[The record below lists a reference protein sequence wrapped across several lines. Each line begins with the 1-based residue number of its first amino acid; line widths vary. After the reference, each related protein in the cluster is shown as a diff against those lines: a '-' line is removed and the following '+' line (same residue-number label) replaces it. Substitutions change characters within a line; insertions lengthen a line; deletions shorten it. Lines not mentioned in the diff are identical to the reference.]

1 MKFRFQIQAIR
12 RGSFRLKKH
21 VVEIIEPIII
31 IYYIRVKILET
42 MKKYYLLIF
51 SFVVFGALAQ
61 NSAIETSHIAE
72 SERKSAAPLLQFAA
86 NPNTANYDVTYHK
99 LEFTVDPSVYF
110 ISGKVTTSFI
120 ALSDISTV
128 TFDFYKKTT
137 DAFAISSVKKNGQA
151 LSFVH
156 NSNHELVITLPVKQ
170 NTGTEATIEITYS
183 GIPPANGFNAFT
195 ISTHGSPSKPV
206 LFTLSEPYG
215 ARDWWPCKQD
225 LNDKVNSIDVYIT
238 APSSYVGVSNGIE
251 PEAPVINGSKKTTH
265 FHHSYPIPAYLI
277 AIAVTNYSVY
287 NQQGGL
293 GTTSSPYFP
302 IVNYIYPEEEFSTK
316 SSLAVTPNILNLF
329 ERLVGDYPFRNEKY
343 GHAQFGW
350 GGGMEHTTVSFMGSW
365 SRSLIAHEL
374 AHQWFGNKV
383 TCGTWK
389 DIWLNEGFAT
399 YIASLVIENFDGQAA
414 FVAEKSSMISSITS
428 TPGGGVYLTEAEATD
443 VNRIFSSRLS
453 YNKGAMVLNMLR
465 FKLGDASFFE
475 GLKNYLADNNLSYKY
490 AITSDLQAHLETVY
504 GSSLSEFFNDWVYNQ
519 GYPTYSINVQN
530 VSSGQ
535 AKISV
540 IQSTSHTS
548 VAFFEMPLPIRLLGS
563 GGLTHDV
570 VVNNTVNSEEF
581 TVAVPFVVTGIQ
593 FDPNKDLISKNNTAT
608 LETIDFNIEQSIQLY
623 PNPASDLLH
632 IEMPDDFT
640 LEKVRIYNALGQ
652 LILQSNTADFS
663 VTRLSSG
670 VHFVEIET
678 SERTFHKK
686 LIKK

>member
-1 MKFRFQIQAIR
+1 M
-12 RGSFRLKKH
+12 
-21 VVEIIEPIII
+21 EPIII

-99 LEFTVDPSVYF
+99 LEFTVDPAVNF
-110 ISGKVTTSFI
+110 ISGKVTTTYT
-120 ALSDISTV
+120 ALSDLSTV

-137 DAFAISSVKKNGQA
+137 DAFAISSVKKNGQT

-156 NSNHELVITLPVKQ
+156 NSNHELVITLPATQ
-170 NTGTEATIEITYS
+170 IAGAEATVEITYS

-195 ISTHGSPSKPV
+195 TTTHGSPAKPV

-238 APSSYVGVSNGIE
+238 APSSYVSVSNGIE
-251 PEAPVINGSKKTTH
+251 PEAPVINGSNKTTH

-302 IVNYIYPEEEFSTK
+302 IVNYIYPEEQLSTQ
-316 SSLAVTPNILNLF
+316 SSLAVTPNIINLF

-350 GGGMEHTTVSFMGSW
+350 GGGMEHTTVSFMGGW
-365 SRSLIAHEL
+365 SRSLIAHEM
-374 AHQWFGNKV
+374 AHQWFGDKV

-399 YIASLVIENFDGQAA
+399 YLASLVIENFDGKAA
-414 FVAEKSSMISSITS
+414 FVADKSNMVSSITS

-465 FKLGDASFFE
+465 FKLGDASFFQ

-490 AITSDLQAHLETVY
+490 AITSDLQSHLEAVY

-540 IQSTSHTS
+540 NQSTSHTS
-548 VAFFEMPLPIRLLGS
+548 VSFFEMPLPIRLLGA

-570 VVNNTVNSEEF
+570 VVNNTVNGEEF

-593 FDPNKDLISKNNTAT
+593 FDPNKDLISKNNTTT
-608 LETIDFNIEQSIQLY
+608 LETADFNIAQSIQLY

-640 LEKVRIYNALGQ
+640 LEKARIYNALGQ

-678 SERTFHKK
+678 SEKTFHKK